1 MILSDGL
8 IKELISYRALVIEP
22 LSETQIQP
30 SSVDLTLGST
40 FLAIDNINVPFLDPK
55 RKETIKYREIHIEKG
70 GQLILQPGFFFARNN
85 YRAPHVTQLSRSSGR
100 RKILLGTYG
109 HSYTCHCWL
118 C

>member
-55 RKETIKYREIHIEKG
+55 RKK
-70 GQLILQPGFFFARNN
+70 QLNI
-85 YRAPHVTQLSRSSGR
+85 GR
-100 RKILLGTYG
+100 FI
-109 HSYTCHCWL
+109 
-118 C
+118 